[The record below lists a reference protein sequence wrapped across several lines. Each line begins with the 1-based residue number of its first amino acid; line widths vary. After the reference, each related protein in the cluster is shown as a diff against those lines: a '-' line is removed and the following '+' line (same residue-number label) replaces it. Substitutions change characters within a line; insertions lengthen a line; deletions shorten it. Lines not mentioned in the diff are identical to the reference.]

1 MIRNKQALVLLRDL
15 QEALYMQMFS
25 LDDFTVIYIYI
36 DRYLLIND
44 NLRNR
49 PKKKKNPPWFF
60 PGLSFL
66 KTTKGKY
73 SLLIC
78 KITCNFWKTG
88 EKDKIILE

>member
-36 DRYLLIND
+36 DRYLLINE

-49 PKKKKNPPWFF
+49 PKKKKKPSLVLASPLIFKDNQ
-60 PGLSFL
+60 GKILSSNL
-66 KTTKGKY
+66 QNN
-73 SLLIC
+73 L
-78 KITCNFWKTG
+78 
-88 EKDKIILE
+88 

>member
-36 DRYLLIND
+36 DRYLLINE

-49 PKKKKNPPWFF
+49 PKKKKKPTLV
-60 PGLSFL
+60 LSSTLIF
-66 KTTKGKY
+66 KDNQGK
-73 SLLIC
+73 
-78 KITCNFWKTG
+78 
-88 EKDKIILE
+88 ILSSNLQNNL